1 MDLLKSVLN
10 PRNLITAQQRVM
22 SNRGAPGVD
31 GMKVKELPEFMR
43 KHKADVITAVIN
55 GTYQPQ
61 SVRGIEIPKASGGKR
76 LLGIPTTRDR
86 LLQQAIY
93 QVLSPLYEVEF
104 SARSYGFRPNK
115 GAHQAVSQSL
125 VYINM

>member
-61 SVRGIEIPKASGGKR
+61 SVRGIEPSHDLDLNIFDTNYY
-76 LLGIPTTRDR
+76 I
-86 LLQQAIY
+86 
-93 QVLSPLYEVEF
+93 
-104 SARSYGFRPNK
+104 
-115 GAHQAVSQSL
+115 
-125 VYINM
+125 YIN